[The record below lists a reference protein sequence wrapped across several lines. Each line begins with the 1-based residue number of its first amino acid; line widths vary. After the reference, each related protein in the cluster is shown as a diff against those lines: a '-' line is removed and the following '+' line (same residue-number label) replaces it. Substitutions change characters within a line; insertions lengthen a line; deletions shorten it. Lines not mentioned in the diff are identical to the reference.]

1 MHAMRTS
8 VVLSLSKIEM
18 NIEKISNGR
27 NKFLL
32 NKFLTIYKIFITCI
46 EYQLSIATHAF
57 SLYVKYIHQVE
68 IV

>member
-32 NKFLTIYKIFITCI
+32 NKLRNSNCSIYH
-46 EYQLSIATHAF
+46 LH
-57 SLYVKYIHQVE
+57 
-68 IV
+68 